1 MLITILT
8 VYVWRVDPDNSTI
21 AAEDELLT
29 LRRAQPNSHNV
40 MPRGG
45 YQPRGAPSVRDMYN
59 AYHEN
64 SRRARRIDIVRQNR
78 LAKDIAEIALPVG
91 DGMDDL

>member
-1 MLITILT
+1 
-8 VYVWRVDPDNSTI
+8 
-21 AAEDELLT
+21 
-29 LRRAQPNSHNV
+29 